1 MTTNTFALDL
11 QRPFNLRM
19 TVESHGWCQL
29 APWHWDGES
38 LERTVRIGTNA
49 EWARVHHQHLL
60 ETDQIHGRLSGCSG
74 RRPVP

>member
-49 EWARVHHQHLL
+49 EWPRA
-60 ETDQIHGRLSGCSG
+60 IG
-74 RRPVP
+74 RRVQTGIQSQNRRYGDRSIAAG